1 MSKDSKANVT
11 NQESLTPAQLKLERV
26 IQRSLAECE
35 VDSVPI
41 TDSLRATFKSKL
53 WRMGQC
59 LAKVGGTKRK
69 EILESWK
76 GPQSTWEVHI
86 DLVDTTKSLVKEKRK
101 ADRQLAS
108 ERAKRQKLEEEVK
121 ASKKSAKALEVVNR
135 RLKTSL
141 LSAKATHGGH
151 SGRMARRKSWSQLSR
166 QQQSC
171 RRRQIHLDVESSLA
185 FLEND
190 GFVVRSL
197 ELENL
202 ETKEKQSLDVKSG
215 KFSSSKGIVSQ
226 NDHDS
231 DLLRLVLYVKKF
243 ALSKDA
249 YHELSMVC
257 ELLPRSWKIKD
268 LIQKLNSSWEITP
281 CPEGEGVQQSLRS
294 RLTERVRHL
303 AITEFES
310 PPTLQVKISGDGTQ
324 VCQKLHLINITFTL
338 LNEGAR
344 AMSAS
349 GNHSIAVIHTEEKY
363 ETLATALADV
373 RAEMS
378 TLTTVTVGGMT
389 FSVEYFLG
397 ADWKFLALVCG
408 LDAANSEHACVWC
421 KCPKEERHNM
431 DKTWSMTNVEL
442 GARTIG
448 EVAEN
453 AKRPKKKQEFNCSR
467 TPLFRCH

>member
-1 MSKDSKANVT
+1 
-11 NQESLTPAQLKLERV
+11 
-26 IQRSLAECE
+26 
-35 VDSVPI
+35 
-41 TDSLRATFKSKL
+41 
-53 WRMGQC
+53 MG
-59 LAKVGGTKRK
+59 
-69 EILESWK
+69 S
-76 GPQSTWEVHI
+76 SH

-108 ERAKRQKLEEEVK
+108 ERAKRQKIEEEVK

-135 RLKTSL
+135 RLKTSMYF
-141 LSAKATHGGH
+141 LSAKAAHGGH
-151 SGRMARRKSWSQLSR
+151 SGRRVRRKSWSQLSR

-231 DLLRLVLYVKKF
+231 DLLRLVLYVKEKF
-243 ALSKDA
+243 SLSSDA

-257 ELLPRSWKIKD
+257 ELLPRSWKVKD

-281 CPEGEGVQQSLRS
+281 CPGGEGVQQSLRS

-324 VCQKLHLINITFTL
+324 VCRKLHLINITFTL
-338 LNEGAR
+338 LPFTDHIR
-344 AMSAS
+344 
-349 GNHSIAVIHTEEKY
+349 
-363 ETLATALADV
+363 
-373 RAEMS
+373 
-378 TLTTVTVGGMT
+378 VTR
-389 FSVEYFLG
+389 
-397 ADWKFLALVCG
+397 
-408 LDAANSEHACVWC
+408 DA
-421 KCPKEERHNM
+421 P
-431 DKTWSMTNVEL
+431 T
-442 GARTIG
+442 
-448 EVAEN
+448 
-453 AKRPKKKQEFNCSR
+453 
-467 TPLFRCH
+467 